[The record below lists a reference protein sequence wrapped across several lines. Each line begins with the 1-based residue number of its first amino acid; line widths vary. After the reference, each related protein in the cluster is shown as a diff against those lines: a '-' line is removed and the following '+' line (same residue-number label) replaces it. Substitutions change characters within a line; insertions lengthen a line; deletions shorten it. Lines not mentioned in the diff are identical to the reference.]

1 MTRNRTEHISDVV
14 GNVYDAA
21 YGVATW
27 NSALD
32 KIANLFHSPRA
43 WLFISTPREFRG
55 HTSVEDEGFHS
66 PEAMQVMLT
75 DPLYALTHSTPEGAI
90 VRHSE
95 LEDLEA
101 FYGRSLFQDW
111 LVKRD
116 VWFGMQTH
124 VRADKKKR
132 IFLDVSH
139 HRTQGDFDDESK
151 QLAALLAPHI
161 RRATEIS
168 EILGQAITSVARFAA
183 PTIIVDDAMH
193 IVEMNE
199 AAADLLERVDSPISQ
214 SGATLFAAFEPARL
228 GAMVANAIDL
238 QSGNG
243 GQTAIFVHAAND
255 QSRFVVSVAPYGG
268 YDGFRP
274 GRALLAMITIRPVHG
289 AENCRLEETLVELFG
304 LSHSEAKLAC
314 VLAKGHHLRQAAA
327 ERGVTY
333 ATARTYLDRIF
344 RKTGA
349 THQSALV
356 ALVKNIEATQVLS
369 D

>member
-1 MTRNRTEHISDVV
+1 MTRISAEHVSDVV
-14 GNVYDAA
+14 GHVYDAA

-43 WLFISTPREFRG
+43 WLFISTPQELRG

-75 DPLYALTHSTPEGAI
+75 DPLYALTHSAPEGAI

-95 LEDLEA
+95 LEDLNA

-124 VRADKKKR
+124 VRADRKKR

-139 HRTQGDFDDESK
+139 HLTQGDFDDGSK
-151 QLAALLAPHI
+151 QLAILLAPHI

-168 EILGQAITSVARFAA
+168 DILGQAITSVTRLAA
-183 PTIIVDDAMH
+183 ATIIVDDAMH
-193 IVEMNE
+193 IVEMN
-199 AAADLLERVDSPISQ
+199 AAASAVLERADSPISQ
-214 SGATLFAAFEPARL
+214 SGATLYAAFEPARL
-228 GAMVANAIDL
+228 GAMVANAIYL
-238 QSGNG
+238 QGG
-243 GQTAIFVHAAND
+243 GQTSIFAHAAND
-255 QSRFVVSVAPYGG
+255 RTGLVVSVAPYGG
-268 YDGFRP
+268 FDGFRS
-274 GRALLAMITIRPVHG
+274 GRAPFAMLCMRPVHG
-289 AENCRLEETLVELFG
+289 SENCRLGETLVELFG
-304 LSHSEAKLAC
+304 LTRSEAKLTGA
-314 VLAKGHHLRQAAA
+314 LAAGCDLRQAAA
-327 ERGVTY
+327 ERGITY
-333 ATARTYLDRIF
+333 ATARTYLDRIY

-349 THQSALV
+349 GHQGALV
-356 ALVKNIEATQVLS
+356 ALVKNIEATQVLES
-369 D
+369 